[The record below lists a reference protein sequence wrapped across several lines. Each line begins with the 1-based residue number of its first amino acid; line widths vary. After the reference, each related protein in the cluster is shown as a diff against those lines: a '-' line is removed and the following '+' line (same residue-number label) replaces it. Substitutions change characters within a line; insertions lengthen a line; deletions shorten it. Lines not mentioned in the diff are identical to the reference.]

1 MAAALAHRLLPAFL
15 LAAGVAAAQQVPE
28 HEMKAAFVFN
38 FAVFT
43 EWPADVLAPSAPL
56 NLCVGGPSP
65 LVQSLAQLQDRVV
78 NGHALQVRQAS
89 TNLRGCHLLVLDK
102 PDRERWPQWRRE
114 IGGAT
119 VLTISDDRRDGAVIL
134 LSVDQNRIA
143 FEVDLAAARAARLNL
158 SSKLLRLARSVQ

>member
-1 MAAALAHRLLPAFL
+1 MAAALLHRLLPAL
-15 LAAGVAAAQQVPE
+15 LLVAGGSIAQPVAE

-43 EWPADVLAPSAPL
+43 EWPADVLAPNAPMT
-56 NLCVGGPSP
+56 LCTGAPSP
-65 LVQSLAQLQDRVV
+65 LAHSLAQLQDRVV
-78 NGHALQVRQAS
+78 NGHVLTVRPAAAGV
-89 TNLRGCHLLVLDK
+89 RGCHLLVLDK

-114 IGGAT
+114 LGAGT

-134 LSVDQNRIA
+134 LAVDQNRIA

>member
-1 MAAALAHRLLPAFL
+1 MPAALLRRLIPALL
-15 LAAGVAAAQQVPE
+15 LAAGPGFAQPVAE
-28 HEMKAAFVFN
+28 HDMKAAFVFN

-43 EWPADVLAPSAPL
+43 EWPADVLAPNAPL

-78 NGHALQVRQAS
+78 NGHALTVRQAS
-89 TNLRGCHLLVLDK
+89 AGLRGCHLLVVDK
-102 PDRERWPQWRRE
+102 PDRERWQAWRRE
-114 IGGAT
+114 LGGAT

-134 LSVDQNRIA
+134 LTVDQDRIA